1 MTSFDTGQQ
10 AVRAVFT
17 DLDGTLVSTK
27 RANYGAYRDA
37 LASVGVDF
45 SWQTFL
51 STWGADSRDFLP
63 LVAPELSRAQID
75 GVRAEKARRY
85 PGYLRATE
93 LNEPLVRL
101 LRTWASSVPVALVTT
116 AKRAGVDAVIAHH
129 GLEQLFSFIV
139 CGDDIER
146 SKPEP
151 EAYSLAVEAVG
162 LHPAQCITF
171 EDSDV
176 GIESAERAGVS
187 VIRVTWSGDEA
198 N

>member
-1 MTSFDTGQQ
+1 MTSFEPERH

-27 RANYGAYRDA
+27 RANFAAYRDA
-37 LASVGVDF
+37 LDSVGVDF
-45 SWQTFL
+45 PWHTFL
-51 STWGADSRDFLP
+51 STWGEDSRDFLP
-63 LVAPELSRAQID
+63 RIAPELSRAQID
-75 GVRAEKARRY
+75 QVRAEKARRY
-85 PGYLRATE
+85 PAHLRATE

-101 LRTWASSVPVALVTT
+101 LRAWASTVPVALVTT

-129 GLEQLFSFIV
+129 GLQSLFSFIV

-151 EAYSLAVEAVG
+151 EAYALAVEAVG
-162 LHPAQCITF
+162 VRPDQCITF

-176 GIESAERAGVS
+176 GIESAERAGVA
-187 VIRVTWSGDEA
+187 VIRVLWSGDET
-198 N
+198 